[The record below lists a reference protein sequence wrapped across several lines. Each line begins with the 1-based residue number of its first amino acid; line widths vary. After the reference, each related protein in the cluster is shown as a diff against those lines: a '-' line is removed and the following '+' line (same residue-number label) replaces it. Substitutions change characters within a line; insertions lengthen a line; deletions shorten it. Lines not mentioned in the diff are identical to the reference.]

1 MLSPGSPST
10 PASGAAE
17 GEALGGC
24 EARRRKETDLDTGYN
39 FGYTPRMKT
48 AISIP
53 DPLFEAAEQY
63 AQDKGLSRSELY
75 AKAIQHY
82 LNTFRYQ
89 GVTEALNSV
98 YTEEESTLDPGH
110 IAAQRQILSKDEW

>member
-1 MLSPGSPST
+1 MT
-10 PASGAAE
+10 A
-17 GEALGGC
+17 
-24 EARRRKETDLDTGYN
+24 GYN
-39 FGYTPRMKT
+39 FCYTLVMKT

-53 DPLFEAAEQY
+53 DPLFAAAEQY

-89 GVTEALNSV
+89 GITEALDTL
-98 YTEEESTLDPGH
+98 YGEEKSTLDPAY
-110 IAAQRQILSKDEW
+110 IAAQGQIVPTEEW